1 MTTKILMIHG
11 RNQASDEQT
20 ASDPDK
26 LAVYVDSKKRQFL
39 AGLAKGLVLANC
51 PPVSASNVI
60 FPFYGNIFK
69 DAITNY
75 EDGGGTPPQL
85 EAATPDAAVEASL
98 GGEPEDIRALSRLQ
112 AGLLQDLTSHL
123 GFDVAREAVYQGSAA
138 EELGPSSV
146 LGIPFIT
153 AALQFLSRKTGIPG
167 AIIRRHLADVAYY
180 IGLPDMRNT
189 VLEVVRNEIEAYTG
203 PDDDLVVVS
212 HSLGSIVAYDLLA
225 DPNNSLGQRN
235 VKLLVTAGSPLGLGL
250 VKANVL
256 GKVDGEPA
264 AVPSTLPDTRGSWIN
279 AYDALDIVALVHP
292 LAPEFTEHADGQI
305 VDERTFNPSNPH
317 AIIDYLAD
325 PDIAAPISRKLTAG

>member
-1 MTTKILMIHG
+1 MKSL
-11 RNQASDEQT
+11 R
-20 ASDPDK
+20 
-26 LAVYVDSKKRQFL
+26 
-39 AGLAKGLVLANC
+39 
-51 PPVSASNVI
+51 PPVACVYSDRGS
-60 FPFYGNIFK
+60 
-69 DAITNY
+69 
-75 EDGGGTPPQL
+75 GTD
-85 EAATPDAAVEASL
+85 TSF
-98 GGEPEDIRALSRLQ
+98 IRQSIGRRSHCESGPGPLQ
-112 AGLLQDLTSHL
+112 ISSINRTYPYSQSHL

-153 AALQFLSRKTGIPG
+153 GALQFLSRKTGIPG

-189 VLEVVRNEIEAYTG
+189 VLNVVRNEIEAYAG
-203 PDDDLVVVS
+203 PDDGLVVVS